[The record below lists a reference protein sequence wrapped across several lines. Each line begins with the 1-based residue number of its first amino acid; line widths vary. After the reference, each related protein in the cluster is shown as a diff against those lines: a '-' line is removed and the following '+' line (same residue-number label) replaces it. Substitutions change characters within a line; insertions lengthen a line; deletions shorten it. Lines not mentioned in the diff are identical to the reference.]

1 MKKFFVFCAIFL
13 TVFLFAQ
20 QTQPATTVVAEVNG
34 TPITMA
40 ELDREAN
47 LNRLLVQIQSIDD
60 RFYEVLTGTSEG
72 MNLLL
77 RYKREV
83 LNSLI
88 DQVLI
93 KQIAEKMNIIIQKED
108 IEKMV
113 SDELNKTLTQYG
125 MTETDLDWYLKQSG
139 LGDLES
145 FKDRLRW
152 IFSVQQAV
160 TLIQQQVTSSATV
173 TEEEAKKF
181 YEENKD
187 YFAVE
192 EAAKLLRIIVDS
204 KEKADKVLDRIR
216 AGEEFS
222 QVASDVSIDPL
233 TKGKAGDLGW
243 VERNSGLIAT
253 DIEEKIFAS
262 PKGATLG
269 PLQSTGGWEIYR
281 ILDKRPK
288 GYEAFEN
295 VMNDIYQYLTQQKA
309 QQLWQDWI
317 SQQFIPFKN
326 SSTINIYLLA
336 EGGQANQ

>member
-1 MKKFFVFCAIFL
+1 MKKILVLCAVIL
-13 TVFLFAQ
+13 TAVLFAQ
-20 QTQPATTVVAEVNG
+20 ETQTATTVVAEVNG
-34 TPITMA
+34 VPITMT

-60 RFYEVLTGTSEG
+60 RFYEVLTGTAEG

-83 LNSLI
+83 LNNLI

-93 KQIAEKMNIIIQKED
+93 KQIAEKMNITISREQ

-113 SDELNKTLTQYG
+113 SDELNRTLTQYG

-160 TLIQQQVTSSATV
+160 TLIQQQVTSSVTV
-173 TEEEAKKF
+173 TEEEAKQF
-181 YEENKD
+181 YEENKE

-192 EAAKLLRIIVDS
+192 EAAKLLRIIVDK
-204 KEKADKVLDRIR
+204 KEKADKVLERLR
-216 AGEEFS
+216 SGEDFS
-222 QVASDVSIDPL
+222 QIASDVSIDPL

-253 DIEEKIFAS
+253 DIEEKIFAT

-269 PLQSTGGWEIYR
+269 PLQSVGGWEIYR

-288 GYEAFEN
+288 GYEAFEE
-295 VMNDIYQYLTQQKA
+295 VAKDIYNYLNQLKA
-309 QQLWQDWI
+309 QQSWQDWI
-317 SQQFIPFKN
+317 TQQFIPFKN
-326 SSTINIYLLA
+326 SSTIKIYLLA
-336 EGGQANQ
+336 EGGQSNQ

>member
-1 MKKFFVFCAIFL
+1 MKKVLLLCAILF
-13 TVFLFAQ
+13 TVILFAQ
-20 QTQPATTVVAEVNG
+20 ETQPATTVVAEVNG
-34 TPITMA
+34 VPITMA

-60 RFYEVLTGTSEG
+60 RFYEVLTGTTEG

-83 LNSLI
+83 LNNLI

-93 KQIAEKMNIIIQKED
+93 KQMAEKMNIVIQKED

-152 IFSVQQAV
+152 VFSVQKAV

-173 TEEEAKKF
+173 TEEEAKDF
-181 YEENKD
+181 YEQNKD

-192 EAAKLLRIIVDS
+192 EAVKLLRIIVDS
-204 KEKADKVLDRIR
+204 KEKADKVLERIR
-216 AGEEFS
+216 SGEEFS

-243 VERNSGLIAT
+243 VERNSGLIAA

-262 PKGATLG
+262 PKGSMLG

-288 GYEAFEN
+288 GYEAFED
-295 VMNDIYQYLTQQKA
+295 VANDIYQYLTQQKS
-309 QQLWQDWI
+309 QQFWQDWI
-317 SQQFIPFKN
+317 TQQFIPFKN
-326 SSTINIYLLA
+326 SSTINIYLLT